1 MELSPY
7 FRKLG
12 EAYCSDMKD
21 FSYDSEGKYVLQKNL
36 IAMRG
41 SFDGLLT
48 MIDEEPDLVAR
59 VFHAAFSFRNAQD
72 GLSLLRTPRKGLP
85 PWQRL
90 GSQLEIADWAQSMVE
105 RVLEERGGEVFL
117 ATAVGLDFLYRKPD
131 PATAHNS
138 GANDGADDSTLG
150 ADDEADETKT
160 ARTSDA
166 DDYDYDSDSERD
178 LEEAGQGWL
187 EEQGFDRRDKE

>member
-36 IAMRG
+36 LAMRG

-131 PATAHNS
+131 PATSN
-138 GANDGADDSTLG
+138 ANDESEGT
-150 ADDEADETKT
+150 EAAKEN
-160 ARTSDA
+160 DA

>member
-1 MELSPY
+1 MELSSY

-36 IAMRG
+36 LAMRG

-48 MIDEEPDLVAR
+48 MLDEEPDLVAR
-59 VFHAAFSFRNAQD
+59 VFHAAFSFKNAQD
-72 GLSLLRTPRKGLP
+72 GVSLVRTPRKGLP
-85 PWQRL
+85 TWQRL
-90 GSQLEIADWAQSMVE
+90 GSQLEIADWAQAMVE

-138 GANDGADDSTLG
+138 GANDGAEETESTREIDANDD
-150 ADDEADETKT
+150 DDGD
-160 ARTSDA
+160 
-166 DDYDYDSDSERD
+166 ERD